1 MRNAIIFKVDLDGGD
16 KPLSATKLV
25 ATFTLTASHKNT
37 QDLLLSDGKTD
48 PIEVAPGTQYYFER
62 VNLADL
68 LVKSKGGE
76 TVFVESVMAI
86 KLGMEAALKYK
97 TGGQAGAGAWTALGN
112 TRDVTLNLEAG
123 EADVTTRANSG
134 WRATVATLKEAS
146 VEFEM
151 VWDTGDAGF
160 TAIKNAF
167 FNNDPIGLQILDASA
182 GQGLQADFSITNFSR
197 SEALEEAITVS
208 VTAKV
213 TYSATAPSWI
223 GS

>member
-1 MRNAIIFKVDLDGGD
+1 
-16 KPLSATKLV
+16 
-25 ATFTLTASHKNT
+25 
-37 QDLLLSDGKTD
+37 
-48 PIEVAPGTQYYFER
+48 
-62 VNLADL
+62 
-68 LVKSKGGE
+68 
-76 TVFVESVMAI
+76 MAI
-86 KLGMEAALKYK
+86 KLGMEAALKFK
-97 TGGQAGAGAWTALGN
+97 VGGQAGGGTWTALGN

-123 EADVTTRANSG
+123 EADVTTRANAG

-151 VWDTGDAGF
+151 VWDTADAGF

-167 FNNDPIGLQILDASA
+167 FNNAVIGLQVLDGTS

-213 TYSATAPSWI
+213 TYSTTAPSWI
-223 GS
+223 GG

>member
-1 MRNAIIFKVDLDGGD
+1 
-16 KPLSATKLV
+16 
-25 ATFTLTASHKNT
+25 
-37 QDLLLSDGKTD
+37 
-48 PIEVAPGTQYYFER
+48 
-62 VNLADL
+62 
-68 LVKSKGGE
+68 
-76 TVFVESVMAI
+76 
-86 KLGMEAALKYK
+86 
-97 TGGQAGAGAWTALGN
+97 
-112 TRDVTLNLEAG
+112 VTLNLEAG
-123 EADVTTRANSG
+123 EADVTTRANNG

-167 FNNDPIGLQILDASA
+167 FNNDPIGLQILDAAA

-213 TYSATAPSWI
+213 TYSTTAPSWI